1 MEATLSAADRAK
13 QQLILAAIT
22 LFAEHGVDSVPLRM
36 INREAGARNNSA
48 LHYHFGSKMGLIKAV
63 NDFIQKA
70 FDEVRDAEL
79 ALLERDAGTGEATV
93 DQVMRVFTGAYVQ
106 IIEGHEW
113 GYAAVRTIA
122 RMDFDANVQ
131 VHAVLSDSA
140 GASLQRFAR
149 ILKPLLPELSE
160 PEFRHRYN
168 FLVNSIVLGFAGY
181 RNFHQSYLGN
191 LRVKDL
197 SHLGDFYARMGTRIL
212 TD

>member
-1 MEATLSAADRAK
+1 MEPTLSAADRAK

-70 FDEVRDAEL
+70 FDEVREGDLAALESDA
-79 ALLERDAGTGEATV
+79 ATKDPTLER
-93 DQVMRVFTGAYVQ
+93 VMRVFTGAYVQ
-106 IIEGHEW
+106 IIEEHEW

-122 RMDFDANVQ
+122 RMDFDANAKA
-131 VHAVLSDSA
+131 HAILSDSA

-149 ILKPLLPELSE
+149 ILKPLVPELSAR
-160 PEFRHRYN
+160 EFKHRYN

-181 RNFHQSYLGN
+181 RTFHQSYVGDLTVKN
-191 LRVKDL
+191 LN
-197 SHLGDFYARMGTRIL
+197 HLGDFYARMGTRIL
-212 TD
+212 TE